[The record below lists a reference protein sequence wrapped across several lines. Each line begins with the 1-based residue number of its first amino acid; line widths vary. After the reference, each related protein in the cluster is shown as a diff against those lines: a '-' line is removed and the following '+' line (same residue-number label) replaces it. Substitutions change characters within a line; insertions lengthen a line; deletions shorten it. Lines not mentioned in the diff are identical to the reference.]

1 MIQTAKAL
9 YTFFSGFGIAAYT
22 SETVPDDAT
31 LPYLT
36 YPLQEP
42 EWGQKATFYVT
53 VYYRHQTSNFA
64 SLAKADEIVGAIGE
78 GIILPCEGGYV
89 TIWPETPL
97 VQELPPDGDVRGA
110 YINLS
115 INAYHTHGG

>member
-9 YTFFSGFGIAAYT
+9 HDFFSGFGITAYT
-22 SETVPDDAT
+22 TQTVPDPAT

-42 EWGQKATFYVT
+42 EWNRKATFYVT
-53 VYYRHQTSNFA
+53 IYYRNESSNYE
-64 SLAKADEIVGAIGE
+64 SLAKADEITAAIGK
-78 GIILPCEGGYV
+78 GLILPCDGGYIV
-89 TIWPETPL
+89 LWPETPL
-97 VQELPPDGDVRGA
+97 VQELPPNGSVRGA

-115 INAYHTHGG
+115 LNAYHMPG